1 MWCVP
6 EHQSSCN
13 LQNVKI
19 NRLLYLS
26 RPFFYFLL
34 FPLSSFLS
42 SSTSPLPSST
52 QPSPFLHPS
61 PHHVSFDLQ
70 LPSFKPYPHS
80 THPGLLVSQEYLSSH
95 QLLSQDTHHLSPA
108 RKHEHKSRLTLT
120 VLPSIKS
127 SPCEPPLGD
136 KKKGKLRS
144 SHRSCTR
151 KQDCLFFSSFRL
163 HRQWCGGVS
172 SRTNFEGEHSLPDEK
187 TGIALRKK
195 ECSSQRR
202 KGKKKGAKK

>member
-1 MWCVP
+1 MVCARAPVK
-6 EHQSSCN
+6 
-13 LQNVKI
+13 LQPAKCKNKSTPVLI
-19 NRLLYLS
+19 S
-26 RPFFYFLL
+26 PFFFTFYFSL
-34 FPLSSFLS
+34 FSFLS

-95 QLLSQDTHHLSPA
+95 QLLSQDTHHISPA

-136 KKKGKLRS
+136 KKKGNYAPHISRAQGN
-144 SHRSCTR
+144 RIVF
-151 KQDCLFFSSFRL
+151 FFSSLCL

-172 SRTNFEGEHSLPDEK
+172 SRTNFEGEHSLPDGK
-187 TGIALRKK
+187 TGMPLRKK